1 LIKRLEFNLKIIN
14 QFFIL
19 RNKRVAVGKTGANR
33 IIFCLSKFSKFK
45 IKPVSDKNQT
55 QSAISAIKPST
66 PTKLISHGSN
76 QGNAHK
82 INL

>member
-1 LIKRLEFNLKIIN
+1 MVIISETAV
-14 QFFIL
+14 
-19 RNKRVAVGKTGANR
+19 NK

-55 QSAISAIKPST
+55 QSAVSAIKPSA
-66 PTKLISHGSN
+66 PAKPISHGSN

>member
-1 LIKRLEFNLKIIN
+1 MFILKIIN

-19 RNKRVAVGKTGANR
+19 RNKRIVVGKTGTNR

-45 IKPVSDKNQT
+45 MKLVSVEK
-55 QSAISAIKPST
+55 QSAVSPIKPST

>member
-1 LIKRLEFNLKIIN
+1 MIKRLEFNLKIIN

-33 IIFCLSKFSKFK
+33 IIFCLNKFNKFK

-55 QSAISAIKPST
+55 QSAVSAIKPSA
-66 PTKLISHGSN
+66 PAKPISHGSN

>member
-1 LIKRLEFNLKIIN
+1 MIKGLECNLKIIN

-55 QSAISAIKPST
+55 QSAVSAIKP
-66 PTKLISHGSN
+66 PIWAKLISPGSN
-76 QGNAHK
+76 EGKAY
-82 INL
+82 

>member
-1 LIKRLEFNLKIIN
+1 MIKNELFILKIIN

-19 RNKRVAVGKTGANR
+19 RNKGIVVGKTGTNR

-45 IKPVSDKNQT
+45 MKLVSVEK
-55 QSAISAIKPST
+55 QSAVSAVKPSA
-66 PTKLISHGSN
+66 PAKLILHGSN

>member
-1 LIKRLEFNLKIIN
+1 MEFNLKIIN

-19 RNKRVAVGKTGANR
+19 RNQVVVISETAVNK

>member
-1 LIKRLEFNLKIIN
+1 MIKNELFILKIVN

-19 RNKRVAVGKTGANR
+19 RNKRVAVGKTGTNR
-33 IIFCLSKFSKFK
+33 IIFCLSKFIKFK
-45 IKPVSDKNQT
+45 MKLVSVEKQT
-55 QSAISAIKPST
+55 QSAVSAIKPSA
-66 PTKLISHGSN
+66 PAKLISHGSN

>member
-1 LIKRLEFNLKIIN
+1 MIKNKLFILKIIN

-19 RNKRVAVGKTGANR
+19 RNKRIVVGKTGTNR

-45 IKPVSDKNQT
+45 MKLVSAEK
-55 QSAISAIKPST
+55 QSAVSAVKPSA
-66 PTKLISHGSN
+66 PAKLILHGSN

>member
-1 LIKRLEFNLKIIN
+1 MIKNELFILKIIN

-19 RNKRVAVGKTGANR
+19 RNKRIVVGKTGTNR

-45 IKPVSDKNQT
+45 MKLVSVEK
-55 QSAISAIKPST
+55 QSAVSTVKPSA
-66 PTKLISHGSN
+66 PAKLILHSSN